1 MQGSYVTKALIG
13 INTESMKWRP
23 VPEAV
28 PKQPTPPPLTESL
41 SIIRESGIYTGPQT
55 GLIAV
60 LINTGT
66 LHQYNGKLNVNADCI
81 DTIADTKIDKS
92 TFINIH

>member
-1 MQGSYVTKALIG
+1 MVIKNQGRERQRTKNNHFALSKPI
-13 INTESMKWRP
+13 
-23 VPEAV
+23 
-28 PKQPTPPPLTESL
+28 PLTESL

-92 TFINIH
+92 MFINIH